1 MARWELWLLLIEC
14 KGSRLLRSRKVLR
27 AVADERKAVEHSDC
41 GAHRVRR
48 RPHNMPHS
56 LFYE

>member
-27 AVADERKAVEHSDC
+27 AVANECKAVDHSDC
-41 GAHRVRR
+41 GAHHV
-48 RPHNMPHS
+48 
-56 LFYE
+56 